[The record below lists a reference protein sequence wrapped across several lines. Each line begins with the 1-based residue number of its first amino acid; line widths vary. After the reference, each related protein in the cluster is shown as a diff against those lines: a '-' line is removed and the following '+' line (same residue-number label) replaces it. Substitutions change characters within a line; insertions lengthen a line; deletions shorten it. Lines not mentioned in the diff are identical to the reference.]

1 MDLALCLHIA
11 NLEYLRM
18 FWSFQFRGMYSNVQ
32 DDCISSIRKIRISAL
47 SLKVHQPL
55 RAPLSRLHKF
65 LLAQRPHNGCYLED
79 VRHFWKDMS
88 LWRHN
93 VLEFLVVPKPVQT
106 ARQETIKGKW
116 KVGTSPSRIRG
127 WNGTFPDKKKNAG
140 LFSPACGRTCFA
152 TWQPGGDYLK
162 NVEIPIVFKLPI
174 WFKSTNCAWSQWEEQ
189 NLEKHCYVES
199 SSFSLMILQSSEMG
213 LFFFRVIFTSL
224 CFRLRFGRNCFRP
237 DFAPL

>member
-1 MDLALCLHIA
+1 MDLALRLHIA
-11 NLEYLRM
+11 NLEYLSM
-18 FWSFQFRGMYSNVQ
+18 LWGFQFRGMYSNVQ

-79 VRHFWKDMS
+79 LRHFWEDMS

-93 VLEFLVVPKPVQT
+93 KQELIIEFCLNVWEFLVVPKPVQT

-127 WNGTFPDKKKNAG
+127 WNGTFPDNMFFPPDCFPSRAVAHALQLGSQEETTWKMWKFPLYLNFRYGSKAQTVRDPSGKNK
-140 LFSPACGRTCFA
+140 
-152 TWQPGGDYLK
+152 TWK
-162 NVEIPIVFKLPI
+162 NIV
-174 WFKSTNCAWSQWEEQ
+174 T
-189 NLEKHCYVES
+189 
-199 SSFSLMILQSSEMG
+199 
-213 LFFFRVIFTSL
+213 
-224 CFRLRFGRNCFRP
+224 
-237 DFAPL
+237 

>member
-1 MDLALCLHIA
+1 ML
-11 NLEYLRM
+11 
-18 FWSFQFRGMYSNVQ
+18 WSFQFRGMYSNVQ

-93 VLEFLVVPKPVQT
+93 KQELIIEFCLNVWEFLVVPKPVQT

-127 WNGTFPDKKKNAG
+127 WNGTFPDKKKKNAG
-140 LFSPACGRTCFA
+140 LFSLACSRTCLQLGNQEGTTRKMWKF
-152 TWQPGGDYLK
+152 PLYLNFRYGSKAQTVRDSSVK
-162 NVEIPIVFKLPI
+162 NK
-174 WFKSTNCAWSQWEEQ
+174 

-199 SSFSLMILQSSEMG
+199 SSLIAWWYCNPRKWG
-213 LFFFRVIFTSL
+213 CFFFRVIFTSL
-224 CFRLRFGRNCFRP
+224 CFRLRFGRDFFRP